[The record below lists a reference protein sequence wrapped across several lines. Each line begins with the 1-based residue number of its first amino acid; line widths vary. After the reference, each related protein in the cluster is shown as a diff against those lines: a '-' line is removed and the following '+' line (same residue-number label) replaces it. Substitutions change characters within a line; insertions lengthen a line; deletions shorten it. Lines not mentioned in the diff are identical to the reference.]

1 MLQTKKG
8 DTLGTILDRVTAKYP
23 KNEAMIHG
31 SARITYDT
39 YMDKVNSIANALLK
53 LSVKKDDKVS
63 IWMSNK
69 PEWVYAHFAAV
80 KIGAPVIPLSTR
92 YKTHELEYIL
102 KKSDT
107 TTLFMM
113 ERFLKLDYIPMIYEL
128 CPELKTCKPGDLRSE
143 RFPLLKRI
151 IILSEKSYDGMLDYY
166 KVLESGKDYLNSA
179 ALKKAQQ
186 AIKPEDVYIIPF
198 TSGTTGFPKGVVT
211 THSQYI
217 GVIEGFS
224 ERFQM
229 TDKDR
234 ILVVSPFNNNM
245 GNMTGLTLGAL
256 HGACILPMESF
267 DPGEALRLIDEEKA
281 TNFTGAPTMYIMMLD
296 HPDFPKRNTKS
307 IKSAIIGGAD
317 VSPDLV
323 KTIIEKMGIKDM
335 IAGYGMTE
343 NTGISTCTRRGDP
356 PELVANTAGKLMFKG
371 CDLRIFDPDTDKEVP
386 RGTQGEIRTKGWF
399 VMKEYYKMPEE
410 TAKAF
415 DKSGWFHT
423 GDLGVMDE
431 KGYIKITGRLKDMYI
446 SGGVNAYPAEIESFL
461 YTHPKVAMVA
471 VFGVPD
477 RRMGEVGAAF
487 IKLKDGQTAT
497 EEEIIAF
504 SKERLANY
512 KVPKYIKFVKD
523 FPMTLT
529 GKVQKF
535 VLKEQIVKE
544 LALDKQQ

>member
-8 DTLGTILDRVTAKYP
+8 DTLGTILDRVITKYP
-23 KNEAMIHG
+23 KNEAIVQG
-31 SARITYDT
+31 STRITYDS
-39 YMDKVNSIANALLK
+39 YMDKANSMANALLE
-53 LSVKKDDKVS
+53 LGVKKDDKVA

-69 PEWVYAHFAAV
+69 PEWVFAHFAAV

-92 YKTHELEYIL
+92 YKSYELEYIL

-107 TTLFMM
+107 TTLFMTD
-113 ERFLKLDYIPMIYEL
+113 RFLKLEYLPMIQEL
-128 CPELKTCKPGDLRSE
+128 CPELKTCKPNELKSA

-151 IILSEKSYDGMLDYY
+151 IMASEKSYDGMLDYNT
-166 KVLESGKDYLNSA
+166 VLESGKDYASST
-179 ALKKAQQ
+179 ALQKAQQ
-186 AIKPEDVYIIPF
+186 AIKPDDVYIIPF

-211 THSQYI
+211 THQQYI
-217 GVIEGFS
+217 NVVKGFS

-267 DPGEALRLIDEEKA
+267 DPGEALRLVDEEKA

-296 HPDFPKRNTKS
+296 HPDFPKRSTTS

-317 VSPDLV
+317 VSPALV

-335 IAGYGMTE
+335 ISGYGMTE
-343 NTGISTCTRRGDP
+343 NTGISTCTMRGDP
-356 PELVANTAGKLMFKG
+356 PELVASTAGKLMFKG
-371 CDLRIFDPDTDKEVP
+371 CDLRIFDPSTDKEVP
-386 RGTQGEIRTKGWF
+386 RSTQGEIRTKGWF
-399 VMKEYYKMPEE
+399 VMKEYYKQPEE
-410 TAKAF
+410 TTQAF
-415 DKSGWFHT
+415 DKHGWFRT
-423 GDLGVMDE
+423 SDLGVMDE
-431 KGYIKITGRLKDMYI
+431 NGYIKITGRLKDMYI

-461 YTHPKVAMVA
+461 YTHPKIAMVA
-471 VFGVPD
+471 VLGVPD

-487 IKLKDGQTAT
+487 IKLKEGQTAT
-497 EEEIIAF
+497 EEEIIDFA
-504 SKERLANY
+504 KEKLANY
-512 KVPKYIKFVKD
+512 KVPKYVKFVTD

-529 GKVQKF
+529 GKIQKF
-535 VLKEQIVKE
+535 ILKDNFLKEMGEQ
-544 LALDKQQ
+544 KQ